1 MGSKL
6 ISYVFKRDREKCV
19 ISPSST
25 DVFLLFYEVTKSML
39 EKKVR
44 LLNLLE
50 FTLKIALHT
59 FQLVLDTSML
69 PVK

>member
-1 MGSKL
+1 MCLKET
-6 ISYVFKRDREKCV
+6 EKNV
-19 ISPSST
+19 SL
-25 DVFLLFYEVTKSML
+25 VLAAQMFFLLFYEVTKSML

-50 FTLKIALHT
+50 FTLKIVLHT
-59 FQLVLDTSML
+59 FQLVLDTSIL